1 MLGAGKIFLSVKMM
15 EIGGMLKRGNKK
27 SQEIG
32 ESIENVV
39 RLYSNDEVKFQN
51 FINDIESEYNR
62 ASKRYNEEFYQKA
75 GGKLGSGELK
85 TLHTEDAS
93 NRLGIDLEKMVNGL
107 DPEGFMQFQAFVPF
121 ITDAS
126 YGKIPLTSPEDGPS
140 FPFMMGHLRLIC
152 WYILFSVYY
161 EDCREYLKSKINK
174 HKWVDPSLN

>member
-1 MLGAGKIFLSVKMM
+1 MLGAGKVFLSVKLM

-27 SQEIG
+27 SRELG
-32 ESIENVV
+32 DVIENSV
-39 RLYSNDEVKFQN
+39 RLYTNDEDKFEN
-51 FINDIESEYNR
+51 FIRDIESEYHR
-62 ASKRYNEEFYQKA
+62 ASKRYNEEFYKKV

-85 TLHTEDAS
+85 ALRTEDAS

-140 FPFMMGHLRLIC
+140 FPFMMGHLRVIC

-161 EDCREYLKSKINK
+161 DDCREYLKSKVKK
-174 HKWVDPSLN
+174 HKLVDPNLN